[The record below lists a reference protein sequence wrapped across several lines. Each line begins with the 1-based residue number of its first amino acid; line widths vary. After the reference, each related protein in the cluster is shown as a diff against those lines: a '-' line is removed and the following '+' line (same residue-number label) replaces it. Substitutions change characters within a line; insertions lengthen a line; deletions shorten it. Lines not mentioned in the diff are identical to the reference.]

1 MTRRWLIAAASAGTL
16 SLALH
21 AGGLATL
28 APAEEQTLAGGPT
41 QLAMVG
47 NGFEDAVAG
56 TISSATDPEPI
67 DPSEV
72 HPTAVRMTELV
83 AVPRN
88 DAPDQVMEPAPT
100 SALETSPSAAD
111 TAMAILPTAPTP
123 IAPEPIASL
132 QTPLATPT
140 QRIAAT
146 AAVPTPMASATPAPL
161 DTVVGQSP
169 PVVQTPTAETPR
181 PQQRLTRPGRTDPPA
196 PRQPQG
202 NAQETTRVGRA
213 DGAAQGTAA
222 RTQRGDVGQAAED
235 GRAIARYPQQVLRR
249 LSRIRPPNS
258 EVEAAAV
265 VAFTLTSNGGLAQLF
280 VARSSGSAEF
290 DRLALAYVQRAV
302 PFPAPPIGAQRR
314 FNVTVRS
321 P

>member
-1 MTRRWLIAAASAGTL
+1 
-16 SLALH
+16 
-21 AGGLATL
+21 
-28 APAEEQTLAGGPT
+28 
-41 QLAMVG
+41 
-47 NGFEDAVAG
+47 
-56 TISSATDPEPI
+56 
-67 DPSEV
+67 
-72 HPTAVRMTELV
+72 
-83 AVPRN
+83 
-88 DAPDQVMEPAPT
+88 
-100 SALETSPSAAD
+100 
-111 TAMAILPTAPTP
+111 
-123 IAPEPIASL
+123 
-132 QTPLATPT
+132 
-140 QRIAAT
+140 
-146 AAVPTPMASATPAPL
+146 MASATPAPL

-196 PRQPQG
+196 PWQPQG

-213 DGAAQGTAA
+213 DGAAPGTAA
-222 RTQRGDVGQAAED
+222 QTQRGDVGQAAED